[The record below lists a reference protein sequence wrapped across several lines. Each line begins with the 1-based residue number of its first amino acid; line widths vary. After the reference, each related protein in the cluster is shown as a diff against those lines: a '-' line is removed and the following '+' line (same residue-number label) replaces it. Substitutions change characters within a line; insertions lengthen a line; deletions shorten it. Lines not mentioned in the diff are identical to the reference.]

1 MYLDKPNV
9 GMVAHTCD
17 FSTWEIEVGRLE
29 IWGQSRQV
37 QCLERKDLRDDSCI
51 VMLCQTMLNCIF
63 VFL

>member
-37 QCLERKDLRDDSCI
+37 WRHCWKKMKEKTSEMIPVL
-51 VMLCQTMLNCIF
+51 
-63 VFL
+63 